1 MTRRGPRGGGRSNST
16 DAAAAQ
22 PADWRGE
29 DPNLEFE
36 KLRYADPIASRELLL
51 KHLAEAPEPLTAARL
66 AKRLGLDTDRQR
78 DALAKR
84 LAAMV
89 RDGQAIEG
97 PNGFATAGEG
107 ERVAGRVRGRAN
119 GDVLVLPDDGS
130 APLVLARAD
139 AATLMHNDRVE
150 VLAVGMN
157 DRGRRI
163 ARLIRRTGDAP
174 EQLGG
179 VWHSVQGM
187 GRVEPED
194 PGHWYSVEVG
204 ARFAHGAR
212 DGDNV
217 IVEITR
223 RPQGSSPAHG
233 RVVEVLDD
241 RRPSDLAARFAILR
255 HDLPEEFPP
264 EVLHEANLFEPDVR
278 PEDRA
283 GREDLRDLPLVTID
297 GADAKDFDDAVYA
310 EPVRGGGWRLVVAIA
325 DVSYYVRYGTP
336 LDLEARARATSVYF
350 PDRVIA
356 MLPEHLSNHLCS
368 LMPRVERLAFVCDV
382 RVSKVGK
389 LSRARFYEAVIR
401 SHARLTYDQAWSY
414 LESQAGDPPGGKA
427 AGAARAAVPTGAAG
441 GEGAA
446 GAAGNGAVVVP
457 GETLTPQVASS
468 LKSLYAVYGVLK
480 RARDARGALDFRG
493 GEVKARIGDNGRIE
507 GFFAVTRNDAHRMI
521 EECMIA
527 ANVEAAV
534 ALRIAK
540 AGSLFRVHGQPEDK
554 RVTELQKV
562 LHALQVGATFSEKP
576 TPREF
581 RQLVERLTARPD
593 GLMLESLVI
602 RSLAQAVYQQT
613 NIGHF
618 GLALEEYA
626 HFTSPIR
633 RYPDLLVHRALKA
646 AVLHN
651 TVSGR
656 KYSTAELQTLG
667 SESSQRERRA
677 DEAARDVMG
686 YLKCLYLQPRVGES
700 FDATISSALE
710 FGLFVQLKEAP
721 IDGLV
726 HISAIP
732 GDYWELEN
740 GGMGLVGQR
749 TGRRWQMGDEVR
761 VRLSRVDLTQRQI
774 DFELLDPDAAVSH
787 GTVRA
792 PRRGGAD
799 SRSRQGSGSAPRRG
813 GGSNRGGGKRGN
825 RGSGGGRG

>member
-1 MTRRGPRGGGRSNST
+1 MTRRGPKGPHRAKS
-16 DAAAAQ
+16 DEQAANT
-22 PADWRGE
+22 PDWHGA
-29 DPNLEFE
+29 DPNAEFE
-36 KLRYADPIASRELLL
+36 KSRYAEPIASRELLL
-51 KHLAEAPEPLTAARL
+51 KTLSESEEPLTAAQL
-66 AKRLGLDTDRQR
+66 AKRVGLHTDKQR

-97 PNGFATAGEG
+97 PNGFDTAGEG
-107 ERVAGRVRGRAN
+107 ERVDGRIRGRNN

-130 APLVLARAD
+130 APLVMARAD
-139 AATLMHNDRVE
+139 TATLMHNDRVE

-157 DRGRRI
+157 ERGRRI
-163 ARLIRRTGDAP
+163 ARLIRRTSDGP
-174 EQLGG
+174 VHLGG
-179 VWHSVQGM
+179 IWHMEEGR
-187 GRVEPED
+187 GRVELED

-204 ARFAHGAR
+204 ARDRHGAH

-217 IVEITR
+217 VVEVTR
-223 RPQGSSPAHG
+223 RPQGDVAAHG
-233 RVVEVLDD
+233 RIVEVLHDA
-241 RRPSDLAARFAILR
+241 RPSDLAARFAILR

-264 EVLHEANLFEPDVR
+264 DVLHEANLFAPNVSAA
-278 PEDRA
+278 DRE
-283 GREDLRDLPLVTID
+283 GRVDLRDMPLVTID
-297 GADAKDFDDAVYA
+297 GADARDFDDAVFA

-325 DVSYYVRYGTP
+325 DVSHYVRYGTE
-336 LDLEARARATSVYF
+336 LDLEARSRATSVYF
-350 PDRVIA
+350 PDRVLA

-368 LMPRVERLAFVCDV
+368 LMPRVERLSFVCEM
-382 RVSKVGK
+382 RISKAGK
-389 LSRARFYEAVIR
+389 LSKGKFYEAVIR
-401 SHARLTYDQAWSY
+401 SHERLTYDQAWAY
-414 LESQAGDPPGGKA
+414 IEN
-427 AGAARAAVPTGAAG
+427 PTSDTSAELAP
-441 GEGAA
+441 E
-446 GAAGNGAVVVP
+446 VR
-457 GETLTPQVASS
+457 
-468 LKSLYAVYGVLK
+468 KSLDTLFAIYAVLK
-480 RARDARGALDFRG
+480 KARDARGALDFRG
-493 GEVKARIGDNGRIE
+493 GETKARIGENGKIE
-507 GFFAVTRNDAHRMI
+507 GFFAVVRNDAHRMI

-534 ALRIAK
+534 ALRTAK

-562 LHALQVGATFSEKP
+562 LTALQVGAVFSEKP

-581 RQLVERLTARPD
+581 RQITDKLAARPD
-593 GLMLESLVI
+593 GLLLESLVI

-646 AVLHN
+646 AVLNN
-651 TVSGR
+651 TTSGR
-656 KYSTAELQTLG
+656 KYSAAELQTLG
-667 SESSQRERRA
+667 AEASQRERRA
-677 DEAARDVMG
+677 DEASRDVMG
-686 YLKCLYLQPRVGES
+686 YLKCLYLEPRVGEE

-732 GDYWELEN
+732 GDYWELES

-749 TGRRWQMGDEVR
+749 TGRRWQMGDSIR
-761 VRLSRVDLTQRQI
+761 VRLARVDLTQRQI
-774 DFELLDPDAAVSH
+774 DFELLDDTVPVSH

-792 PRRGGAD
+792 PRRGGSE
-799 SRSRQGSGSAPRRG
+799 SRSRGGGGGGGHGGGGSRRG
-813 GGSNRGGGKRGN
+813 GGG
-825 RGSGGGRG
+825 GSGGGSRSGGGGRGPRGGGGGRR